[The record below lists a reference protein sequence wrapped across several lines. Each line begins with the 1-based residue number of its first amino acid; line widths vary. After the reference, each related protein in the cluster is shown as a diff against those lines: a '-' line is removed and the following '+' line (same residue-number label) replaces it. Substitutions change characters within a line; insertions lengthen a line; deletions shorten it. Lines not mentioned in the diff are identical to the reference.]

1 MTFHVAKRCFSL
13 SKSFNEKFIKA
24 GLFVNNS
31 NPVSSNHAKQC
42 LHFDYVPKSRLWT
55 NVCAQSATSAALSVI
70 RHHETT
76 QTLTKVQAQE
86 LALRLTT
93 DERKILLNA
102 LQEYQS
108 KLVKDEYEGMF
119 SKYYSVHFQFSR
131 TSEKSDFIKGMISD
145 VLHLSVNL
153 FSGYSCCS

>member
-13 SKSFNEKFIKA
+13 SKSFNEKLIKA
-24 GLFVNNS
+24 GLFVN
-31 NPVSSNHAKQC
+31 SSNHAKQC

-55 NVCAQSATSAALSVI
+55 NVCAQSATSAASSVI

-119 SKYYSVHFQFSR
+119 SKY
-131 TSEKSDFIKGMISD
+131 
-145 VLHLSVNL
+145 
-153 FSGYSCCS
+153 